1 MLLLKMENLNL
12 SKNTNAITPNKW
24 KLIEEIGWYW
34 KAKKEN
40 PNDEVAKYL
49 MENYSTN
56 DIVELKNFVVRNRLK
71 LQRFIS
77 SYCKSSPIEFNDKI
91 QLSDDDLWDFSSHI
105 VGLGE
110 VIYNYVIDHP
120 YCIIELQ
127 KDYVENFEYGF
138 DKAIYE
144 IENSKYD

>member
-12 SKNTNAITPNKW
+12 NKKINSITPNKW
-24 KLIEEIGWYW
+24 KMIEEIGWYW
-34 KAKKEN
+34 KAKEEN

-49 MENYSTN
+49 IENYSTN
-56 DIVELKNFVVRNRLK
+56 VIVELKNFVVQKRLK
-71 LQRFIS
+71 LQGFIL
-77 SYCKSSPIEFNDKI
+77 SYCKSSSIEFKDKI
-91 QLSDDDLWDFSSHI
+91 QLSDDSLWDFSSHI

-110 VIYNYVIDHP
+110 VMYNYVIDHP
-120 YCIIELQ
+120 NCIIELQ

>member
-1 MLLLKMENLNL
+1 MLRLKMENLNL
-12 SKNTNAITPNKW
+12 NDNMNTITPSKW
-24 KLIEEIGWYW
+24 RLIEEIGWYW
-34 KAKKEN
+34 KAKEET

-71 LQRFIS
+71 LQGFILG
-77 SYCKSSPIEFNDKI
+77 YCKSSPKEFRDRI
-91 QLSDDDLWDFSSHI
+91 RLSDDGLWDFSSHI

-110 VIYNYVIDHP
+110 VMYNYVIDHP
-120 YCIIELQ
+120 DCIVELQ